1 MKMIWNPA
9 FINEEPHII
18 KTHFVIN
25 IQFQEQRKLI
35 QLNKKLKNL
44 KQDLNMAQQNK
55 LSNKVVLVV
64 IISNQKLLNPTLKTL
79 TLKKLTI

>member
-44 KQDLNMAQQNK
+44 K
-55 LSNKVVLVV
+55 
-64 IISNQKLLNPTLKTL
+64 
-79 TLKKLTI
+79 